1 MQLSGSTGALM
12 HGGFKDLL
20 DFLEEGD
27 LLVLNNTKVIPARL
41 FGTKESGGKIEVLV
55 ERLMGDRQI
64 LAHVRSSKAPKPG
77 ARLLLEGQVWATM
90 VARQDALFEL
100 LLDEGHE
107 ALDVLQRLGHMPL
120 PPYIDRPDDTAD
132 RERYQTVFGEHH
144 GAVAAPT
151 AGLHFDQPL
160 LDAIANKGVEFAYI
174 TLHVGAGTFQPVKVD
189 RIEDHH
195 MHGELVEVSEEVA
208 SCVKA
213 TRAKGKRVVA
223 VGTTCVRALESAS
236 ARGEIARYKDETH
249 IFIYPGYTF
258 KSVDALVTNF
268 HLSESTLL
276 MLVSAFAGK
285 NNVMNAYAEAI
296 KHRYRFFSYGDAML
310 VTPKAPESELL

>member
-1 MQLSGSTGALM
+1 MQVSDFSFQLPNELIARYPTPDRTASRLMQLSGGTGAIQ

-55 ERLMGDRQI
+55 ERLTGDRQI

-120 PPYIDRPDDTAD
+120 PMTRLIVNVTKLYLVSTMGQSLRLQPGCTLTNPYLMPS
-132 RERYQTVFGEHH
+132 QTKV
-144 GAVAAPT
+144 
-151 AGLHFDQPL
+151 LNL
-160 LDAIANKGVEFAYI
+160 L
-174 TLHVGAGTFQPVKVD
+174 
-189 RIEDHH
+189 
-195 MHGELVEVSEEVA
+195 
-208 SCVKA
+208 
-213 TRAKGKRVVA
+213 
-223 VGTTCVRALESAS
+223 
-236 ARGEIARYKDETH
+236 
-249 IFIYPGYTF
+249 
-258 KSVDALVTNF
+258 
-268 HLSESTLL
+268 TLL
-276 MLVSAFAGK
+276 CTLARV
-285 NNVMNAYAEAI
+285 
-296 KHRYRFFSYGDAML
+296 HFS
-310 VTPKAPESELL
+310 LLR